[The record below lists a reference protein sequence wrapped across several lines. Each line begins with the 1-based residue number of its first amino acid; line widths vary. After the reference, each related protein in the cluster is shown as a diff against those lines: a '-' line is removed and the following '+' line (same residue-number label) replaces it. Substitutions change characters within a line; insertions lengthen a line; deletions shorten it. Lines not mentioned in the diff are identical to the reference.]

1 MSKFIYLIGSLRNP
15 EVPKLA
21 QTLRKAGHI
30 VFDDWY
36 AAGPEADDKWMEYEK
51 NRGHDFA
58 TALNG
63 FAAQHV
69 YSYDKSHLD
78 RCGVGVL
85 LMPAGKSGHLELGY
99 MIGQGKPG
107 YILLPS
113 EPERFDVMYNFASGV
128 FSKQEDLLD
137 ALYGPKLGPGTKVDV
152 AGDPATRAGLVS
164 EYWTHDGKR
173 IGIDTAFRT
182 DGSKD
187 FIGDVA
193 PAVRLDSPDLTRRYG
208 GYNPRG

>member
-1 MSKFIYLIGSLRNP
+1 MSKYIYLIGSLRNP

-21 QTLRKAGHI
+21 RILRDAGHD

-36 AAGPEADDKWMEYEK
+36 AAGPEADDHWMRYEQE
-51 NRGHDFA
+51 RGHNFA
-58 TALNG
+58 TALDG
-63 FAAQHV
+63 YAAQHV
-69 YSYDKSHLD
+69 YKYDKSHLD

-128 FSKQEDLLD
+128 FNNREALLN
-137 ALYGPKLGPGTKVDV
+137 ALNGPNIRPGTPS
-152 AGDPATRAGLVS
+152 G
-164 EYWTHDGKR
+164 E
-173 IGIDTAFRT
+173 F
-182 DGSKD
+182 
-187 FIGDVA
+187 
-193 PAVRLDSPDLTRRYG
+193 G
-208 GYNPRG
+208 GYARYD